1 RDHIFNWYNGTQIKH
16 QADATGEIYDALD
29 AGVYTLTATDRESGC
44 TSSPVQREVMAVLQY
59 PAFDITTVNTNCN
72 ENIGTASINVSGD
85 VEVKQIEWDIL
96 TAIEVGPKVS
106 ALPSGVFTVTA
117 ISFKNCKTT
126 QSFEVKTDISIYN
139 GVSRNSDGLN
149 DFFEVG
155 CIGEYPNN
163 SVKIFNR
170 AGSLVFE
177 ATGYDNEDIY
187 FDGISNRGVNIL
199 GNDLPDG
206 TYFYIINKG
215 DGSEAKTGYLELLH

>member
-1 RDHIFNWYNGTQIKH
+1 M
-16 QADATGEIYDALD
+16 
-29 AGVYTLTATDRESGC
+29 
-44 TSSPVQREVMAVLQY
+44 PVQREIMSAMLY
-59 PAFDITTVNTNCN
+59 PEFDIITVNTNCN
-72 ENIGTASINVSGD
+72 ENIGSASIKLSGH
-85 VEVKQIEWDIL
+85 VEVKEIQWDIER
-96 TAIEVGPKVS
+96 AIEVGPQAS

-117 ISFKNCKTT
+117 ISFKNCRTLKT
-126 QSFEVKTDISIYN
+126 FEIKTDISIYN

-149 DFFEVG
+149 DIFEVG

-163 SVKIFNR
+163 SVRIYNR

-177 ATGYDNEDIY
+177 ASGYDNEDIY

-215 DGSEAKTGYLELLH
+215 DGSEPKTGYLELLH